1 MSEEEK
7 KDYSEENKKRM
18 LVALAIL
25 FGAEVEN
32 NPEEYKSVPEPIKAK
47 AEKLYQEK
55 GLKKVV
61 EQPARMPERQ
71 V

>member
-32 NPEEYKSVPEPIKAK
+32 KPEEYKSVPEPIKAK
-47 AEKLYQEK
+47 VEKLYQDK
-55 GLKKVV
+55 GLKRVV